1 MAIIYSYPQIIE
13 PQDSDLMLISDMGSI
28 KKSTRSISLLNLA
41 DFINSKVNLS
51 TIGDT
56 GTGVV
61 NLSTQS
67 LSILG
72 TSLEVETSAVDQT
85 ITIGL
90 PDNVTIT
97 GNLTVNQELTVEGV
111 STFNDSATFN
121 ESVNFLNTILDVI
134 GVPGVDGQVL
144 SSTGTSVKWIDNTA
158 TGTVTGTG
166 TTNKLPLWTDGPN
179 SVLGDSMATQDP
191 TAVSSVF
198 EINAIKGTDEYT
210 TPTGSTVYKIKS
222 GNAHKFSITQDGG
235 GGVILPSG
243 DILEN
248 GPSINLGGGAFAN
261 GENALAVG
269 GANTAFGK
277 GSFAINFLT
286 LASGGGSSAFG
297 LLTEASGLASAVF
310 GNKSIASGTYSIASG
325 QDSVASGQSSVAIG
339 EKGEANGKNSF
350 VQGFGGTAAGN
361 NAAKFGYAGS
371 ADGNN
376 AVKFGYESIASGNNS
391 FASGWQT
398 TASGLYS
405 FVTGDGNIA
414 SGERTAAF
422 GVDNNVSGKGSFAI
436 GARNVVP
443 SENSFVGGADN
454 ALTGAAPG
462 ISGAQQSLAFGNN
475 NSVAGNKSVVLG
487 ASNTIVDG
495 AVSSTVI
502 GDNNNVSEDQIVIIG
517 RNINTSTDALI
528 DSSTSAVIGAS
539 TSGSTGNIV
548 IVDRQ
553 LRIGKGEGTFPSG
566 TPTGFINFNDSV
578 YANNAYYNNGGI
590 IGYFPNVGNN
600 TSTENFFTA
609 VSENVNFPV
618 FNPGLNPTSAR
629 FNIGFDVFSSGGDD
643 QGGVSPSVTYTS
655 NANTA
660 NGHVEYRLA
669 SQSYDYAT
677 GPQSLPGG
685 NGVFTF
691 DARYQ
696 SQNYSM
702 PNGSVLFQLKSG
714 AGQTKFE
721 IKQAAGGGTANGAAA
736 LNFGKSN
743 SSTGQGSVAMGQ
755 GLTASADNAFAAGIG
770 NQVASIY
777 AAAFGDSNNVTTG
790 SFSSFV
796 AGTNNSTNTKPK
808 SIVLGQGLTSRDENA
823 ITLGRFNAVPTQNS
837 IFVLGNGT
845 GSADIDRKNA
855 IEVTKAD
862 SHIVLPA
869 YGSGTVSGTPVY
881 NLSVDANG
889 VIIETNTAAGT
900 NYSSAVFLLNQ
911 SGASAPV
918 NANLLENSLG
928 IPTPFN
934 WTRISSG
941 EYNLNAPGKFSLLKT
956 IVFINGGSAENN
968 HDVAWEVIDT
978 DNLAIRTH
986 NSDGKLTKASVEIRT
1001 YN

>member
-97 GNLTVNQELTVEGV
+97 GNLTVNQKLTVQGI
-111 STFNDSATFN
+111 STFNGAATFEEVAN
-121 ESVNFLNTILDVI
+121 FQSSVFDETST
-134 GVPGVDGQVL
+134 PGTAGQVL
-144 SSTGTSVKWIDNTA
+144 SSTGTAVRWVDNTV

-235 GGVILPSG
+235 GGVVLPSG
-243 DILEN
+243 DILNN
-248 GPSINLGGGAFAN
+248 GPSFNMGGAAFAN
-261 GENALAVG
+261 GENALSVG
-269 GANTAFGK
+269 AATTAFGG
-277 GSFAINFLT
+277 GSFAANFIT

-310 GNKSIASGTYSIASG
+310 GNKSIASGAYSIASG

-350 VQGFGGTAAGN
+350 LQGFGGTAAGN

-371 ADGNN
+371 AGGNN

-454 ALTGAAPG
+454 TLIGAAPN
-462 ISGAQQSLAFGNN
+462 ISGAQQSLVFGNN

-487 ASNTIVDG
+487 NTNTIADG

-502 GDNNNVSEDQIVIIG
+502 GSNNIVSEDSIVVIG
-517 RNINTSTDALI
+517 RNINTSTEPLI
-528 DSSTSAVIGAS
+528 NSSTSAVIGQGN
-539 TSGSTGNIV
+539 SGNSNTV

-553 LRIGKGEGTFPSG
+553 LRLGKADGLYPSSNY
-566 TPTGFINFNDSV
+566 TGFINFNNSTLANIN
-578 YANNAYYNNGGI
+578 YANHGGI
-590 IGYFPNVGNN
+590 IGYFPVLTPTA
-600 TSTENFFTA
+600 TSNFFSA
-609 VSENVNFPV
+609 VSENVNYNV
-618 FNPGLNPTSAR
+618 FNPGLKPTSGR

-643 QGGVSPSVTYTS
+643 QGGVSPSIMYTS

-660 NGHVEYRLA
+660 NGHVEYRVA

-677 GPQSLPGG
+677 GSQSLPGG

-721 IKQAAGGGTANGAAA
+721 IKQAAGGGTTNGAAA

-770 NQVASIY
+770 NQVASIH

-790 SFSSFV
+790 SFSSFA
-796 AGTNNSTNTKPK
+796 AGTNNSTNSKPK
-808 SIVLGQGLTSRDENA
+808 SIVLGQGLTSQDENA
-823 ITLGRFNAVPTQNS
+823 ITLGRFNAVPTQSS

-845 GSADIDRKNA
+845 GSASIDRKNA

-934 WTRISSG
+934 WTRISGG
-941 EYNLNAPGKFSLLKT
+941 EYNLNATGKFSLLKT

-978 DNLAIRTH
+978 DNLVIRTH
-986 NSDGKLTKASVEIRT
+986 NNDGKLTKASVEIRT

>member
-28 KKSTRSISLLNLA
+28 KKPTRSISLLNLA

-56 GTGVV
+56 GTGIV

-144 SSTGTSVKWIDNTA
+144 SSTGTSVKWIDSTF
-158 TGTVTGTG
+158 TETVTGTG

-235 GGVILPSG
+235 GGVVLPSG
-243 DILEN
+243 DILNN
-248 GPSINLGGGAFAN
+248 GPSFNMGGTAFAN
-261 GENALAVG
+261 GENALSVG
-269 GANTAFGK
+269 AATTAFGS
-277 GSFAINFLT
+277 GSFAANFIT

-310 GNKSIASGTYSIASG
+310 GNKSIASGAYSIASG

-462 ISGAQQSLAFGNN
+462 VSGAQQSLVFGNN

-487 ASNTIVDG
+487 ENNTIVDG
-495 AVSSTVI
+495 AGSSTVI
-502 GDNNNVSEDQIVIIG
+502 GRNNNVSEDFIVVVG
-517 RNINTSTDALI
+517 TNINTSTEPLI
-528 DSSTSAVIGAS
+528 DVNTSTAIGEGSSGN
-539 TSGSTGNIV
+539 TGNTA

-553 LRIGKGEGTFPSG
+553 LRLGKADGLFPSSNY
-566 TPTGFINFNDSV
+566 TGFINFNNSV
-578 YANNAYYNNGGI
+578 FANSNYANHGGI
-590 IGYFPNVGNN
+590 IGYFPVLTPTA
-600 TSTENFFTA
+600 TSHFFS
-609 VSENVNFPV
+609 VLSENVNYSG
-618 FNPGLNPTSAR
+618 FNPGLNPTSGR
-629 FNIGFDVFSSGGDD
+629 LDIGFDVFSSGGDD
-643 QGGVSPSVTYTS
+643 QGGVSPSIMHVS

-660 NGHVEYRLA
+660 NGHVEYRIA

-691 DARYQ
+691 DARHQ
-696 SQNYSM
+696 AQNYSM

-721 IKQAAGGGTANGAAA
+721 IKQAAGGGAANGAAA
-736 LNFGKSN
+736 LNFGKGN

-796 AGTNNSTNTKPK
+796 AGTSNSTNSKSK
-808 SIVLGQGLTSRDENA
+808 SIVLGQGLTSQDENA
-823 ITLGRFNAVPTQNS
+823 ITLGRFNAVPTQSS

-845 GSADIDRKNA
+845 STAAIDRKNA
-855 IEVTKAD
+855 IEVTKAN